1 MAWERI
7 RHWQW
12 LVIAVVIG
20 VVVAMVRARYTD
32 DVIKDYGESLN
43 GQGSFEAAVLRT
55 IQGHHQFENLTVTPE
70 LIDDGAG
77 GRRFV
82 HVVRGM
88 YWDGRV
94 SRDAGQAA
102 WAPAFFVAPVPYR
115 PLLEPKTIG
124 AAISG
129 RVAAAMPGG
138 ANTTVLDFLRAAN
151 KTADGGVSYHYAW
164 YRGSGYAMWMWVGG
178 CVLLIGI
185 ALPVAINLTV
195 FGTWWRP
202 RIEKEAAAD
211 LSTVAPAPAAAPAK
225 VVSEEEQARLRE
237 LEREMEARLAG
248 GGDDAKPK
256 TDAAQA
262 AKATATVT
270 KLNAGKL
277 EPAAST
283 QEGRHVDYGA
293 DKDDFYPTERRGRH

>member
-12 LVIAVVIG
+12 LVVAVVIG
-20 VVVAMVRARYTD
+20 VVVVVVRGRYAD
-32 DVIKDYGESLN
+32 DAIKAYGESLN

-55 IQGHHQFENLTVTPE
+55 IRGHHQFENLTVTPE

-94 SRDAGQAA
+94 SRGGDAPQAA

-115 PLLEPKTIG
+115 PVLEPKSIG
-124 AAISG
+124 AAAAA
-129 RVAAAMPGG
+129 RVAAAMPAG
-138 ANTTVLDFLRAAN
+138 ANTTVLDFLSAAG
-151 KTADGGVSYHYAW
+151 KVADGGVDYHYAW

-185 ALPVAINLTV
+185 GLPVVINLTV
-195 FGTWWRP
+195 FGTVWRP
-202 RIEKEAAAD
+202 RMEKEAAAD
-211 LSTVAPAPAAAPAK
+211 LSKVAPVPAAAPK
-225 VVSEEEQARLRE
+225 VVSETEQARLRE
-237 LEREMEARLAG
+237 LEREMEERLAG
-248 GGDDAKPK
+248 GDTTAPVAGAV
-256 TDAAQA
+256 A
-262 AKATATVT
+262 AKAAPAVT

-277 EPAAST
+277 EPAAAT
-283 QEGRHVDYGA
+283 QEGRQVDYGA